1 MYFRGGAGSYC
12 EATTERTM
20 KKPNIK
26 NGIIGAISI
35 LMVMIPIMILAPL
48 ENYYANLADFM
59 FASKDFIGMFIGVTV
74 AAAVIMFV
82 VAGYLNEKILR
93 IVTGIMAGIG
103 IAIYSQVMFLNK
115 NLSVSNGS
123 SVNFDNM
130 TKLKLINGACWGL
143 IVVVMLVIVI
153 KSKSNWKD
161 IILFVGGGLCAVQLV
176 AAISLPFSFKVE
188 DRTYR
193 YELSAKNE
201 FEVAKGENILIFI
214 LDTVGNEQLKLAAEW
229 YEDTLDGLE
238 DFTYYTNADCC
249 YGWTRPSMTHM
260 LTGKDVN
267 FDAPTMYVW
276 NDEAWNCDKTEEYY
290 NRLHNAGYEVD
301 MYAGDLNYIFEDA
314 RNLNGKFDNLRKY
327 EHLVNR
333 REVRGKMLSYA
344 LYKTLPYALKSGFQV
359 VTKDFAGCVSAKVE
373 DGDRVADTDIFKF
386 MDGVNGGLT
395 FSDNDKS
402 VKIFHLDGTHSPILI
417 DENLEYN
424 TEALP
429 QMAVNAHFKI
439 LKSYFDEM
447 KKLSVYD
454 DATIIIT
461 ADHGTYI
468 GINDPQPILLVK
480 EKNSKR
486 TEMMMNSAPVSHKE
500 LMPSILKYAGLE
512 YGDYG
517 KCYEDYSENEKR
529 KRTLGYLSEG
539 HSYYNFY
546 EYEGDESDLLL
557 KFPDNPDYTKQAPTY
572 LVNE

>member
-1 MYFRGGAGSYC
+1 MS
-12 EATTERTM
+12 M
-20 KKPNIK
+20 LKKLDIK

-35 LMVMIPIMILAPL
+35 LMVMIPILILAPL

-59 FASKDFIGMFIGVTV
+59 FGSKDFIGAFIGVTV
-74 AAAVIMFV
+74 AEAVVMFLI
-82 VAGYLNEKILR
+82 AGYLKEKVLR
-93 IVTGIMAGIG
+93 IVVGILSGIG
-103 IAIYSQVMFLNK
+103 IAIYVQVMFLNK

-130 TKLKLINGACWGL
+130 TKLKLFNGACWCF
-143 IVVVMLVIVI
+143 IIVVMLIVTLKFENI
-153 KSKSNWKD
+153 WKD
-161 IILFVGGGLCAVQLV
+161 IVIFVGGGLCAVQLV
-176 AAISLPFSFKVE
+176 AAVSLPFSFNVE

-193 YELSAKNE
+193 YELSARNE
-201 FEVAKGENILIFI
+201 FEVAEDENILVFV
-214 LDTVGNEQLKLAAEW
+214 LDTVGNEQLRLAVDW
-229 YEDTLDGLE
+229 YEDTLEGLE

-260 LTGKDVN
+260 FTGKDVD
-267 FDAPTMYVW
+267 FDAPTMYAW
-276 NDEAWNCDKTEEYY
+276 NDEAWNCDRTVEYY
-290 NRLHNAGYEVD
+290 DRLHSAGYEVD

-314 RNLNGKFDNLRKY
+314 KNLNGKFDNLKKY
-327 EHLVNR
+327 EHLVDR
-333 REVRGKMLSYA
+333 SEVRGKMLSYA
-344 LYKTLPYALKSGFQV
+344 LYKTLPYALKAGFQV
-359 VTKDFAGCVSAKVE
+359 VTKDFASCVSAKVE

-386 MDGVNGGLT
+386 MDGVNGGLKL
-395 FSDNDKS
+395 SDSDKA

-424 TEALP
+424 KDALA
-429 QMAVNAHFKI
+429 QMAVHAHFKI
-439 LKSYFDEM
+439 LKNYFDEM
-447 KKLSVYD
+447 KKIGVYD

-468 GINDPQPILLVK
+468 DINDPQPVLLVK
-480 EKNSKR
+480 EKNSER
-486 TEMMMNSAPVSHKE
+486 TEMVMNSAPVSHKE
-500 LMPSILKYAGLE
+500 LMSSILKYAGLE
-512 YGDYG
+512 YSDYG

-557 KFPDNPDYTKQAPTY
+557 KFPDKPDYTKQAPTY